1 MNTDSLPLI
10 DICQRTG
17 LVHSQVINGVAEQKI
32 KLTYHRGQARYSL
45 SDAKAVAREIK
56 AREKAVKAPS
66 AEVARAA
73 LSVRQRLDAK
83 LASIGRRAS
92 GGTL

>member
-1 MNTDSLPLI
+1 MNTDFRSLI
-10 DICQRTG
+10 DICRLTG

-32 KLTYHRGQARYSL
+32 KLTRQRGQARYSL

-56 AREKAVKAPS
+56 AREKAAKAPS
-66 AEVARAA
+66 AENARAV

-83 LASIGRRAS
+83 LASMGRRAS
-92 GGTL
+92 GGPL